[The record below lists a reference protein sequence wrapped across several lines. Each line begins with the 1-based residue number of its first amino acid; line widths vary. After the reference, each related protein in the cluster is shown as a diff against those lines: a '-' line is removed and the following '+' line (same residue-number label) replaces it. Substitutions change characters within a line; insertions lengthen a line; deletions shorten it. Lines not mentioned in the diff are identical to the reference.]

1 MLAKL
6 LPAVAERRDKGRYR
20 LPGAQRFQPAHTE
33 NTMQLCK
40 EIAAVV
46 TGAASGLGAAT
57 ARALAAKGV
66 RVGVLDLNK
75 EGGEKVAREIGGV
88 FAACDVTSE
97 ASVDAALAAVRKVHG
112 QERILVNCAGI
123 VIGKRIARRVKDTNA
138 VEAHDVAAF
147 SKVIAINLV
156 GSFTTMSK
164 SAAGMLGLPPLPPDG
179 ERGVIINTS
188 SVAAEDG
195 QMGQVAYSASKG
207 GVAAMTLPVARD
219 LARDGI
225 RVLAIMPGL
234 FHTPMFDGLPDDA
247 QRSLGASVPFPSRLG
262 NPSEYAQLAVAMCEN
277 IMLNGTAIRLD
288 GAVRL
293 APR

>member
-1 MLAKL
+1 
-6 LPAVAERRDKGRYR
+6 
-20 LPGAQRFQPAHTE
+20 
-33 NTMQLCK
+33 MQLGTD
-40 EIAAVV
+40 IAAVV

-66 RVGVLDLNK
+66 RVGVLDLNRD
-75 EGGEKVAREIGGV
+75 GGEKVAREIGGT
-88 FAACDVTSE
+88 FALCDVTSE
-97 ASVDAALAAVRKVHG
+97 ASVDAALAAVRAAHG
-112 QERILVNCAGI
+112 QERVLVSCAGI
-123 VIGKRIARRVKDTNA
+123 VAGKRIARRVKDSNA
-138 VEAHDVAAF
+138 AEPHDIATFAR
-147 SKVIAINLV
+147 VIAINLT
-156 GSFTTMSK
+156 GTFTMIAKCS
-164 SAAGMLGLPPLPPDG
+164 AGMLSLSPIPPDG
-179 ERGVIINTS
+179 ERGVIISTS

-195 QMGQVAYSASKG
+195 QMGQVAYAASKG

-234 FHTPMFDGLPDDA
+234 FKTPMFDALPEDA

-262 NPSEYAQLAVAMCEN
+262 DPSEYAQMAVAMCEN
-277 IMLNGTAIRLD
+277 VMLNGTAVRLD